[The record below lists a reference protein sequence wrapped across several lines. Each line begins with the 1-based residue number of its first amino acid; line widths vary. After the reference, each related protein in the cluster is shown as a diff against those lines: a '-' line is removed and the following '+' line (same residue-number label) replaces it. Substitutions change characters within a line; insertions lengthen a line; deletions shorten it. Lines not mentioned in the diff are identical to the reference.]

1 MREIMKCEIDVQ
13 QLADV
18 YGFPVEVYVE
28 TVTGSSFSPTS
39 EALVAELVGGKRL
52 VGKQE
57 AHDVI
62 AEHRTNKKI
71 EVRNICKSAY
81 IYFSPSTAV
90 GKNRSF
96 DEESFFDKLNK
107 IDSYVFVDLR
117 KRLTE
122 PLTFYEIPV
131 SKVRELYHDK
141 NSVMRDKAQIT
152 QKDFFETFPYPE
164 YALKP

>member
-1 MREIMKCEIDVQ
+1 MTHQIDTQ
-13 QLADV
+13 KMAAAIGL
-18 YGFPVEVYVE
+18 PVEVFVE
-28 TVTGSSFSPTS
+28 TVTGSSFSPAS
-39 EALVAELVGGKRL
+39 EALVAELVGGERL

-141 NSVMRDKAQIT
+141 NSLMGDKAQIT
-152 QKDFFETFPYPE
+152 KKNFFDTFPYSE

>member
-1 MREIMKCEIDVQ
+1 MKCEIDVQ

-39 EALVAELVGGKRL
+39 EALVAELVGGERL

-62 AEHRTNKKI
+62 AEHRKNEKI
-71 EVRNICKSAY
+71 EVRNICKTGY
-81 IYFSPSTAV
+81 VHFCPSTAL
-90 GKNRSF
+90 GKGRFF
-96 DEESFFDKLNK
+96 DEKAFFDKLNK

-141 NSVMRDKAQIT
+141 NSLMGDKAQIT
-152 QKDFFETFPYPE
+152 KKNFFDTFPYSE